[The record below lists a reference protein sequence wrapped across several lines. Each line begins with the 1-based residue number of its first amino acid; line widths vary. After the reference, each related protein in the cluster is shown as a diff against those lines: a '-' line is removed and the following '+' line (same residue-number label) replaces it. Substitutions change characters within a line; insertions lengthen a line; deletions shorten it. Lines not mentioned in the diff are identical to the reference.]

1 MMSCVYDGKE
11 SEQQW
16 HLAKCRW
23 TFESAT
29 HLTSRLQTSDVWKW
43 LQQNENSAQLVL
55 MVDHE
60 KVDQLLNLR
69 KNTTSNLRTANTT
82 PWCAEVVIHVLTW
95 ITIIVIIIINYF
107 KLYNI
112 TTLVA
117 KCRIDSFRL
126 RGTGSMRHMFL
137 LNIEFGNACRFRVFH
152 CHFFRPY
159 RVFHFRVF
167 SRPSVDTDLNMAK
180 HFYD

>member
-1 MMSCVYDGKE
+1 LVYDGKE

-23 TFESAT
+23 AFESAT

-60 KVDQLLNLR
+60 KVDQLLNLP

-82 PWCAEVVIHVLTW
+82 PWCAEVVIHVFTW
-95 ITIIVIIIINYF
+95 ITIIIIIIKN
-107 KLYNI
+107 
-112 TTLVA
+112 
-117 KCRIDSFRL
+117 
-126 RGTGSMRHMFL
+126 
-137 LNIEFGNACRFRVFH
+137 EF
-152 CHFFRPY
+152 
-159 RVFHFRVF
+159 
-167 SRPSVDTDLNMAK
+167 D
-180 HFYD
+180 